1 MVELLEQKQKQKEWY
16 LKNRIRIIEN
26 QKAYRKQK
34 MLNDYN
40 FRMKVVEYQA
50 NYFQKNKDKKKQGMI
65 NKDKKKQR
73 IINTYEINKQKKK
86 DELLKLEPYIKKPV
100 NISKE
105 DVTVIF

>member
-1 MVELLEQKQKQKEWY
+1 MVELLEQKQKQHNWY
-16 LKNRIRIIEN
+16 IKNRERIIEH

-65 NKDKKKQR
+65 NKKKQK
-73 IINTYEINKQKKK
+73 ITNTYEINKQKKK